1 MDFTAIDFETATR
14 RSDSACQLA
23 AVRVRG
29 GEIVD
34 SASWLIRPRPFVFSP
49 ANIQIHGITPAMVRD
64 ESEFGDLWPEIQST
78 FGDDCLIAHNASF
91 DLGVLM
97 ACLESHD
104 HPVPDMQYS
113 CTRAIAR
120 RTWPQQPR
128 FGLKPLSDWLG
139 IRFRHHDALED
150 SIACAK
156 IALAAA
162 EDSGAT
168 SLAALET
175 KLSLSRGSAGAW
187 GKKGPTSRRAS
198 TREASTRRK
207 SSPRRTPSP
216 APEIAI
222 AGSTI
227 AGATIAIATISN
239 SSISAERPNRCG
251 ISDSGVDLQRLMIRA
266 DFIRP
271 LEGRKVV
278 FTGVLSKLQRE
289 EAEMLTSRCGGRC
302 QTSVSR
308 KTDLVVVG
316 EPDARTVQAGRTM
329 SAKEATARQLAAEG
343 APLKIMTE
351 HEFLEMIIAM

>member
-23 AVRVRG
+23 AVRVRN

-34 SASWLIRPRPFVFSP
+34 SACWLIRPRPFVFSP

-64 ESEFGDLWPEIQST
+64 EPEFGELWPQIQST
-78 FGDDCLIAHNASF
+78 LGDDCLIAHNASF
-91 DLGVLM
+91 DLGVLL

-104 HPVPDMQYS
+104 HPAPEFQYS

-150 SIACAK
+150 SVACAK

-162 EDSGAT
+162 EDKAAS
-168 SLAALET
+168 SLEDLES
-175 KLSLSRGSAGAW
+175 KLSLSRGAAGSW
-187 GKKGPTSRRAS
+187 GKKGPTSRRS
-198 TREASTRRK
+198 TRSRRRSAS
-207 SSPRRTPSP
+207 PGSP
-216 APEIAI
+216 APGSPAPRGSGKRTSVMI
-222 AGSTI
+222 AGSTV
-227 AGATIAIATISN
+227 ASHPMQSPSPCGMGA
-239 SSISAERPNRCG
+239 
-251 ISDSGVDLQRLMIRA
+251 SGVDLQRLLVRA

-271 LEGRKVV
+271 LEGRRVV
-278 FTGVLSKLQRE
+278 FTGVLHRLQRE
-289 EAEMLTSRCGGRC
+289 EAEMLTSRCGGQC
-302 QTSVSR
+302 QSSVSR

-316 EPDARTVQAGRTM
+316 ELDSRTIQAGRSM
-329 SAKEATARQLAAEG
+329 STKEETARQLAEEG
-343 APLKIMTE
+343 APVRILSE
-351 HEFLEMIIAM
+351 QEFLEMIIAGESS

>member
-49 ANIQIHGITPAMVRD
+49 ANIQIHGITPGMVRD
-64 ESEFGDLWPEIQST
+64 ESEFGELWPDIQST
-78 FGDDCLIAHNASF
+78 LGDDCLIAHNASF

-168 SLAALET
+168 SLEELEA
-175 KLSLSRGSAGAW
+175 KLSLSRGTAGEW
-187 GKKGPTSRRAS
+187 GKQGPTTRRAS
-198 TREASTRRK
+198 TKRK
-207 SSPRRTPSP
+207 SSPQRSGLRTP
-216 APEIAI
+216 EVVI
-222 AGSTI
+222 AGSTVPDSTPST
-227 AGATIAIATISN
+227 AAAPRT
-239 SSISAERPNRCG
+239 CG
-251 ISDSGVDLQRLMIRA
+251 IGGSGVDLQRLMIRA

-278 FTGVLSKLQRE
+278 FTGVLHKLQRE
-289 EAEMLTSRCGGRC
+289 EAELLTSHCGGKC
-302 QTSVSR
+302 QTNVSR

-316 EPDARTVQAGRTM
+316 ELDSRTIQAGRTM
-329 SAKEATARQLAAEG
+329 STKEATARQLAAEG
-343 APLKIMTE
+343 ASLKIMTE
-351 HEFLEMIIAM
+351 LEFLEMIIAM

>member
-34 SASWLIRPRPFVFSP
+34 SVSWLIRPRPFVFSP
-49 ANIQIHGITPAMVRD
+49 ANIQIHGITPGMVRD
-64 ESEFGDLWPEIQST
+64 ESEFGELWPDIQST
-78 FGDDCLIAHNASF
+78 LGDDCLIAHNASF

-104 HPVPDMQYS
+104 HPVPEMQYS

-150 SIACAK
+150 SVACAK

-162 EDSGAT
+162 EDSGVT
-168 SLAALET
+168 SLEELES
-175 KLSLSRGSAGAW
+175 KLSLSRGTAGEW
-187 GKKGPTSRRAS
+187 GKKGPTTRRAS
-198 TREASTRRK
+198 SRRK
-207 SSPRRTPSP
+207 SSARRPSTPAS
-216 APEIAI
+216 AVAI
-222 AGSTI
+222 AGSTV
-227 AGATIAIATISN
+227 ATATIPSPSL
-239 SSISAERPNRCG
+239 SSAPTRTCG

-278 FTGVLSKLQRE
+278 FTGLLTKLQRE
-289 EAEMLTSRCGGRC
+289 EAELLTSRCGGKC
-302 QTSVSR
+302 QSSVSR

-316 EPDARTVQAGRTM
+316 ELDSRTIQAGRTM
-329 SAKEATARQLAAEG
+329 STKEATARQLAAEG
-343 APLKIMTE
+343 TALKIMTE
-351 HEFLEMIIAM
+351 QEFLEMIIAM

>member
-34 SASWLIRPRPFVFSP
+34 SACWLIRPRPFVFSP
-49 ANIQIHGITPAMVRD
+49 ANIQIHGITPGMVR
-64 ESEFGDLWPEIQST
+64 EEPEFGELWPEIQST
-78 FGDDCLIAHNASF
+78 LGDDCLIAHNASF

-168 SLAALET
+168 SLETLES

-198 TREASTRRK
+198 TRRK
-207 SSPRRTPSP
+207 SSPHRSPSR
-216 APEIAI
+216 APEVAI
-222 AGSTI
+222 AGSTM
-227 AGATIAIATISN
+227 TSSTISN
-239 SSISAERPNRCG
+239 STARSASFAIEPPRRCG

-278 FTGVLSKLQRE
+278 FTGVLQKLQRE
-289 EAEMLTSRCGGRC
+289 EAEMLTSRCGGKC
-302 QTSVSR
+302 QSSVSR

-316 EPDARTVQAGRTM
+316 DPDSRTVQASRTM
-329 SAKEATARQLAAEG
+329 SVKEATARQLAAEG

>member
-34 SASWLIRPRPFVFSP
+34 SVCWLIRPRPFVFSP
-49 ANIQIHGITPAMVRD
+49 ANIQIHGITPGMVRD
-64 ESEFGDLWPEIQST
+64 ESEFGELWPEIQST
-78 FGDDCLIAHNASF
+78 LGDDCLIAHNASF

-150 SIACAK
+150 SVACAK

-162 EDSGAT
+162 EDTGAT
-168 SLAALET
+168 SLEELES
-175 KLSLSRGSAGAW
+175 KLSLSRGTAGDW
-187 GKKGPTSRRAS
+187 GKKGPTTRRAS
-198 TREASTRRK
+198 SKRRSSARRPSAPAS
-207 SSPRRTPSP
+207 
-216 APEIAI
+216 AVAI
-222 AGSTI
+222 AGST
-227 AGATIAIATISN
+227 AATATLPSPTH
-239 SSISAERPNRCG
+239 SSTPTRTWG
-251 ISDSGVDLQRLMIRA
+251 TSDSGMDLQRLMIRA

-271 LEGRKVV
+271 LEGQKVV
-278 FTGVLSKLQRE
+278 FTGVLSKLHRE
-289 EAEMLTSRCGGRC
+289 EAELLTSRCGGKC
-302 QTSVSR
+302 QSSVSR

-316 EPDARTVQAGRTM
+316 ELDSRTIQAGRTM
-329 SAKEATARQLAAEG
+329 STKEAAARQLADEG
-343 APLKIMTE
+343 VALRIMTE
-351 HEFLEMIIAM
+351 QEFLEMIIAM

>member
-34 SASWLIRPRPFVFSP
+34 SACWLIRPRPFVFSP
-49 ANIQIHGITPAMVRD
+49 ANIQIHGITPGMVRD
-64 ESEFGDLWPEIQST
+64 ESEFGELWPEIQST
-78 FGDDCLIAHNASF
+78 LGDDCLIAHNASF

-168 SLAALET
+168 TLEALES
-175 KLSLSRGSAGAW
+175 KLSLSRGSAGSW

-198 TREASTRRK
+198 TRRK
-207 SSPRRTPSP
+207 SSPRRSSSRTP
-216 APEIAI
+216 EVAI
-222 AGSTI
+222 AGSTM
-227 AGATIAIATISN
+227 AGSAISN
-239 SSISAERPNRCG
+239 SAAPSASFAPAPARPCG

-278 FTGVLSKLQRE
+278 FTGVLRKLQRE
-289 EAEMLTSRCGGRC
+289 EAEMLTSRCGGKC
-302 QTSVSR
+302 QTSASR

-316 EPDARTVQAGRTM
+316 DPDSRTVQASRTM
-329 SAKEATARQLAAEG
+329 SVKEATARQLAAEG
-343 APLKIMTE
+343 APVKIMTE

>member
-1 MDFTAIDFETATR
+1 
-14 RSDSACQLA
+14 
-23 AVRVRG
+23 
-29 GEIVD
+29 
-34 SASWLIRPRPFVFSP
+34 
-49 ANIQIHGITPAMVRD
+49 
-64 ESEFGDLWPEIQST
+64 DLWPEIQST
-78 FGDDCLIAHNASF
+78 LGDDCLIAHNASF

-162 EDSGAT
+162 EDSGAST
-168 SLAALET
+168 LEALET

-187 GKKGPTSRRAS
+187 GKKGPTARR
-198 TREASTRRK
+198 ASTRRK
-207 SSPRRTPSP
+207 SSPRRASTRTS
-216 APEIAI
+216 EVAI
-222 AGSTI
+222 AGSTM
-227 AGATIAIATISN
+227 ATATMSN
-239 SSISAERPNRCG
+239 TSVSTAPPRPCG

-278 FTGVLSKLQRE
+278 FTGVLTKLQRE
-289 EAEMLTSRCGGRC
+289 EAEILTSRCGGKC
-302 QTSVSR
+302 QSSVSR

-316 EPDARTVQAGRTM
+316 ELDSRTVNAGRTM
-329 SAKEATARQLAAEG
+329 SSKEATARQLADEG
-343 APLKIMTE
+343 AAVKIMTE
-351 HEFLEMIIAM
+351 QEFLEMIIAM